1 MQESLTLFN
10 EMVNNKNFEDMPFIV
25 FFNKRDLFEEKIKK
39 KSIAVAFPNYQVSS
53 GIYNRGWTG
62 GLPACARLFW
72 PGFLCKS
79 YTQ

>member
-39 KSIAVAFPNYQVSS
+39 KSIAVAFPNYQVSL
-53 GIYNRGWTG
+53 GIYTKRMDRETAGVRAAVLAG
-62 GLPACARLFW
+62 APL
-72 PGFLCKS
+72 
-79 YTQ
+79 

>member
-39 KSIAVAFPNYQVSS
+39 KSIAVAFPNYQVSL
-53 GIYNRGWTG
+53 GILG
-62 GLPACARLFW
+62 CANKDL
-72 PGFLCKS
+72 G
-79 YTQ
+79 

>member
-53 GIYNRGWTG
+53 EIYNRGWTVDTG
-62 GLPACARLFW
+62 HFFHISPAQGLVF
-72 PGFLCKS
+72 
-79 YTQ
+79 